1 MVALLV
7 SLRWRQLGHQLRR
20 NPWMIVTLIITGMMA
35 LGFLALL
42 AFGLVAMRIAAPETA
57 VTVMVITGAVI
68 VAGWWLG
75 SLLVSAD
82 DSLAPERFAL
92 LPVTASALLPGMV
105 VAGATTIG
113 GIGTA
118 IALVLMLLGWS
129 VNAFALIAGLITIPL
144 ALATCVLG
152 ARVISGLLA
161 GWLARRRTRDLVVT
175 LGVLLA
181 ASSGLLI
188 NLALSA
194 FRQMG
199 DVGSAFSGAADALAW
214 TPLAAVFGVPAAL
227 VDGDIGTAGLRML
240 IALTTVVVFWFAARA
255 LLAARLVAPIQ
266 GSGGGRVRS
275 GGLVDRMLPA
285 TAVGAIAARTLRY
298 FRRDPRQVIN
308 VVMMLLLP
316 AILIGV
322 VFMNGLQDEQ
332 IGFGP
337 VITLVPAINALMIG
351 TIMQMAIAYD
361 NDAVAMHIL
370 TGVSGTV
377 DRFGRLLGFAI
388 IAVPL
393 TLVLCV
399 ASCVLAG
406 RIDLLPGSLGAALGL
421 GAVSAGAGAWAGSFL
436 PGRAPAPEANPF
448 GRGSS
453 GGVQSLIA
461 MMVMSPI
468 TLILGAP
475 ALGFA
480 IAAFWVPPLGWVSLV
495 CGLVIGAAAVWGGAV
510 LGGRVLDGRWP
521 QVLAEVSSEA

>member
-7 SLRWRQLGHQLRR
+7 SLRWRQLGHQLAR

-42 AFGLVAMRIAAPETA
+42 AVGLVATRFAAPDAA
-57 VTVMVITGAVI
+57 VTVLVITGAVI
-68 VAGWWLG
+68 TGGWWIG

-82 DSLAPERFAL
+82 DSLAAERFSL
-92 LPVTASALLPGMV
+92 LPVTARQLLPGMV
-105 VAGATTIG
+105 IAGATTIG
-113 GIGTA
+113 GLATTL
-118 IALVLMLLGWS
+118 ALLLMLLGWS
-129 VNAFALIAGLITIPL
+129 VSALALVAGVLIIPL

-161 GWLARRRTRDLVVT
+161 RWLARRRSRDLVMT
-175 LGVLLA
+175 IGVLLA

-188 NLALSA
+188 NLVLTAA
-194 FRQMG
+194 REIG
-199 DVGSAFSGAADALAW
+199 DAGAAFAGVADVLGW
-214 TPLAAVFGVPAAL
+214 TPLAASFGVPASVAA
-227 VDGDIGTAGLRML
+227 GDIGAAGLRLL
-240 IALTTVVVFWFAARA
+240 IALVTLAALWFAARA

-266 GSGGGRVRS
+266 SSGGGRVRS
-275 GGLVDRMLPA
+275 GGFIDRMLPA
-285 TAVGAIAARTLRY
+285 TAVGAIAARSLRY
-298 FRRDPRQVIN
+298 FRRDPRQVVN
-308 VVMMLLLP
+308 VVMMLFLP

-322 VFMNGLQDEQ
+322 IFMNGMQEES
-332 IGFGP
+332 IEFGP
-337 VITLVPAINALMIG
+337 VVTLVPAIDALLAG
-351 TIMQMAIAYD
+351 TIIQMAIAYD
-361 NDAVAMHIL
+361 NDAVALHIH
-370 TGVSGTV
+370 TGVRGSA
-377 DRFGRLLGFAI
+377 DRYGRLLGFGI

-393 TLVLCV
+393 LLVLCV
-399 ASCVLAG
+399 ASCILAG
-406 RIDLLPGSLGAALGL
+406 RLDLLPGSLGAALGL

-461 MMVMSPI
+461 MAVMSPI

-480 IAAFWVPPLGWVSLV
+480 IAAFWTPSLGWVSLG
-495 CGLVIGAAAVWGGAV
+495 CGLVIGAAAIWGGGV
-510 LGGRVLDGRWP
+510 LGGRVLERRWP

>member
-7 SLRWRQLGHQLRR
+7 GLRWRQLGHQLAR
-20 NPWMIVTLIITGMMA
+20 NPWMIVTLVITGLMA

-42 AFGLVAMRIAAPETA
+42 AAGLVAMRLGAPDLA
-57 VTVMVITGAVI
+57 VTTMVLTGSVI
-68 VAGWWLG
+68 VIGWWIG
-75 SLLVSAD
+75 SLLVSGD
-82 DSLAPERFAL
+82 DALAPERFAL
-92 LPVTASALLPGMV
+92 LPVTAKSLLPGFV

-118 IALVLMLLGWS
+118 LALVLMLLGWS
-129 VNAFALIAGLITIPL
+129 VNGLALIAALLTIPL

-152 ARVISGLLA
+152 ARVISGVLA
-161 GWLARRRTRDLVVT
+161 KWLARRRARDLVMTV
-175 LGVLLA
+175 GVLLA
-181 ASSGLLI
+181 ACSGLFI

-199 DVGSAFSGAADALAW
+199 DVGSAFAATADALAW
-214 TPLAAVFGVPAAL
+214 TPVGAVFGVPASL
-227 VDGDIGTAGLRML
+227 VEGDLASAGLRLL
-240 IALTTVVVFWFAARA
+240 IAVATIVALWFASRA
-255 LLAARLVAPIQ
+255 LLATRLVSPIQ
-266 GSGGGRVRS
+266 SSGGGRVRS
-275 GGLVDRMLPA
+275 GGVIDRMLPA
-285 TAVGAIAARTLRY
+285 TPSGAIAARTLRY

-308 VVMMLLLP
+308 VVMMLFLP

-322 VFMNGLQDEQ
+322 IFMNGLQDEAV
-332 IGFGP
+332 GFAP
-337 VITLVPAINALMIG
+337 IVTLIPAINALLTG

-370 TGVSGTV
+370 TGVTGTA
-377 DRFGRLLGFAI
+377 DRFGRLLGFAV

-393 TLVLCV
+393 TIVLCV

-406 RIDLLPGSLGAALGL
+406 RPDLLPASLGAALGL
-421 GAVSAGAGAWAGSFL
+421 AAVSAGAGAWAGSFL

-468 TLILGAP
+468 TLVLGGP
-475 ALGFA
+475 ALGLA
-480 IAAFWVPPLGWVSLV
+480 IAAIWNPALGWASLA
-495 CGLVIGAAAVWGGAV
+495 CALVLGAAAVWGGAV
-510 LGGRVLDGRWP
+510 LGGRILDRRWP